1 MEEDYRK
8 LIGNSWRPLEE
19 SPNVSYM
26 KQLEGNLQ
34 EVKRVTKPS
43 ARVYLVNQEKQ
54 LKEVE
59 ISLKDIYE
67 RNNTG
72 VFLDIELKDVKEKEL
87 KRE

>member
-1 MEEDYRK
+1 MEEDYHK
-8 LIGNSWRPLEE
+8 LIGNTWRPLEE
-19 SPNVSYM
+19 NPNVSYM
-26 KQLEGNLQ
+26 KQLAENLQ
-34 EVKRVTKPS
+34 EVKRVSKPW
-43 ARVYLVNQEKQ
+43 AMVYSTNQEKQ